1 MCKSFDVI
9 DPDFQE
15 TFGDG
20 GGGEREVFV
29 FFDRTTLIFLF
40 LPVEELMGIFK
51 IYILEKISEKG

>member
-15 TFGDG
+15 KFGGGGG
-20 GGGEREVFV
+20 GGGEREVLV
-29 FFDRTTLIFLF
+29 FFDRTTLIF